1 MQEWYIEVSDG
12 VKRKTPPEIIKVS
25 ELQEWQAKHQQ
36 STQGL
41 FSTIYRYP
49 TDDPYVGGVISDFY
63 MDFDCEENPEK
74 ARKEAVAVVK
84 KLIND
89 YEIPEEN
96 ICIAFSGMKGISI
109 TVDYKVFGAESSAD
123 LPLIWKTIA
132 QDLTAKL
139 NLKTADTRIYERR
152 RLWRLL
158 NSRHQKSGL
167 HKIPLTPAE
176 LENLEIQKIKEIAI
190 KPREPLIEVEAHI
203 IPRAEKLFREHE
215 NKVRKWLEERKKAFE
230 KTELR
235 TLTDDPPCLRR
246 RLEIGAKAGSR
257 NSFLFQLA
265 VYYAHKGLSEPE
277 TVKIG
282 YEFAKRCEQEPEPFP
297 KPGEVESIV
306 GSALK
311 GVQDGRYG
319 VGCSSELLVELCDKA
334 NCLFFKKPEEKGLKH
349 SCGEDLPDKVLEQTS
364 DGEFLVYDKV
374 TGEVKKE
381 KSIGEFKPFEK
392 IIWKSVDKA
401 CDYKSETEL
410 WSEVKRFIYEHMDV
424 SEGYDILTAWVLASW
439 VHERWNAVPY
449 LFFFGPAA
457 SGKSRALEVLKAIG
471 QRPLMTASASLSTI
485 FRVIEMWNPT
495 LFLDETEV
503 YMRRDRTEILNLLNS
518 GYRKDTPAM
527 RVEETKEGQR
537 EVKFFNCF
545 GFKGLAGTKD
555 LMDTLKSR
563 CIVFSMTKAT
573 REIRQEIDEE
583 WAKAIREKLLMYR
596 FKMLS
601 QKEPPE
607 SPNIL
612 RGRLRELFDPLIIV
626 APLSEKNAIIQ
637 QAQKIEAT
645 LKEEEETSL
654 DSIVF
659 KAIFKLHEET
669 GDEKI
674 LIADIS
680 KITNETL
687 EIDEILNSI
696 SVGMV
701 VKRLGFKKCLK
712 GGKRAIRWNNE
723 IAERLTCR
731 YGRSEKQSVLEGKRF
746 RKSVREFFRGR

>member
-1 MQEWYIEVSDG
+1 MKSMEAEKFFKFLNHSKFTELRIIHSCEG
-12 VKRKTPPEIIKVS
+12 LKEIIFLDNLNDFLAACEKWSGMANV
-25 ELQEWQAKHQQ
+25 
-36 STQGL
+36 
-41 FSTIYRYP
+41 
-49 TDDPYVGGVISDFY
+49 YVGVNERSTKEGKA
-63 MDFDCEENPEK
+63 EN
-74 ARKEAVAVVK
+74 V
-84 KLIND
+84 
-89 YEIPEEN
+89 
-96 ICIAFSGMKGISI
+96 G
-109 TVDYKVFGAESSAD
+109 
-123 LPLIWKTIA
+123 
-132 QDLTAKL
+132 
-139 NLKTADTRIYERR
+139 
-152 RLWRLL
+152 RL
-158 NSRHQKSGL
+158 QI
-167 HKIPLTPAE
+167 IPLDIDPVRTRGQASTDAE
-176 LENLEIQKIKEIAI
+176 LEIACQKMLEIKKWLKENFVCCPFITMSGNGYHIFIKIPPVALDNFN
-190 KPREPLIEVEAHI
+190 RDAVEAKVEAFIHEVQGKFNDEKVHI
-203 IPRAEKLFREHE
+203 DSTFDLPRIMKCPGTMCVKGDNTAERPWRMCQIVEANDVPCANMSAYLAEIKTE
-215 NKVRKWLEERKKAFE
+215 KTAAFE
-230 KTELR
+230 LGTKTQADFDALLQKDDKLR
-235 TLTDDPPCLRR
+235 DLFEGKWQKYSFASRSEAEQSLLTKLVAY
-246 RLEIGAKAGSR
+246 G
-257 NSFLFQLA
+257 F
-265 VYYAHKGLSEPE
+265 SEQSINIIMMKS
-277 TVKIG
+277 KIG
-282 YEFAKRCEQEPEPFP
+282 KWKEKTDTYRHKSIENAMQFVGEHKEAIEPVKYE
-297 KPGEVESIV
+297 VT
-306 GSALK
+306 
-311 GVQDGRYG
+311 
-319 VGCSSELLVELCDKA
+319 
-334 NCLFFKKPEEKGLKH
+334 
-349 SCGEDLPDKVLEQTS
+349 CGKDLPDKILEQTS
-364 DGEFLVYDKV
+364 DGEFLVYNKI

-381 KSIGEFKPFEK
+381 KIVGDHKPYEK
-392 IIWKSVDKA
+392 IIWKTVDKVV
-401 CDYKSETEL
+401 DYKSEQEL

-424 SEGYDILTAWVLASW
+424 SEGYDVLTAWTLASW
-439 VHERWNAVPY
+439 TPERWNAVPY
-449 LFFFGPAA
+449 LFFFGPPA

-563 CIVFSMTKAT
+563 CVVFSMTKAT